1 MRGGTRKP
9 VAGGR
14 ALYRV
19 VDPPG
24 SFVDEPDAGR
34 VVLQDLHPLAP
45 AGLVERG
52 AETGVVTNQCRVHL
66 FLVGGPSRALSLA
79 DVEDAQL
86 PLRLRA
92 SCTTGPRGHAARSP
106 PLAAPHPATDA
117 RANDV
122 LRTVVAKALLAGR
135 ASIGWGPRVSHPQAG
150 RPARRGQS
158 PPQPSPSPSRS
169 RWRA

>member
-92 SCTTGPRGHAARSP
+92 SCTTGPRGRAARSP
-106 PLAAPHPATDA
+106 PLDTG
-117 RANDV
+117 
-122 LRTVVAKALLAGR
+122 AGGC
-135 ASIGWGPRVSHPQAG
+135 SGVHVEGGRVSGVEELTFERTFCVHRRG
-150 RPARRGQS
+150 ARR
-158 PPQPSPSPSRS
+158 
-169 RWRA
+169 